1 METTMMEHIAL
12 NNEAVMM
19 LNNLDS
25 WSKPRSCEKD
35 LAMLFDTLEIRPQ
48 PYGVALVIG
57 PWNYPVQ
64 LTLMPA
70 IGAIAAGNC
79 VVVKPSEVSAATAQ
93 LLEEII
99 PQYLDNDCIRV
110 VNGGVQETTALLKER
125 FDYIFY
131 TGNSTV
137 GKIVY
142 QAAAKYLTPVTLELG
157 GKSPCYVA
165 DDSDLAVVARRVA
178 WGRFLNCGQTCIAPD
193 YVLCQPVVQEKLV
206 QQLGKVLKEFY
217 GSNALQ
223 SDNYGFIVND
233 KHFQRLKG
241 LLSSGRVA
249 IGGQFEEDK
258 KLLAPTVLVDVKPTD
273 PAMQEEIFGPILP
286 IMTVADEDEAIAFIN
301 TREKSLSL
309 YAFTKNKA
317 VAAKIISRTS
327 SGGVTIN
334 DTLMHASA
342 PGLPFGGVGN
352 SGMGGY
358 HGKYTFET
366 FSHMRGCML
375 RKQNMEM
382 LNDVRYPPYS
392 QKKIDMIK
400 FALGK
405 RDNPYWGLGG
415 FMFSLVLMG
424 SIVGALIQKFRL
436 ES

>member
-1 METTMMEHIAL
+1 MTT
-12 NNEAVMM
+12 
-19 LNNLDS
+19 S
-25 WSKPRSCEKD
+25 
-35 LAMLFDTLEIRPQ
+35 FTL
-48 PYGVALVIG
+48 
-57 PWNYPVQ
+57 
-64 LTLMPA
+64 
-70 IGAIAAGNC
+70 
-79 VVVKPSEVSAATAQ
+79 
-93 LLEEII
+93 
-99 PQYLDNDCIRV
+99 
-110 VNGGVQETTALLKER
+110 
-125 FDYIFY
+125 
-131 TGNSTV
+131 GNSTV

-193 YVLCQPVVQEKLV
+193 YVLCQPGIQEKLV

-223 SDNYGFIVND
+223 SDNYGCIVSD

-301 TREKSLSL
+301 TREKPLSL

-317 VAAKIISRTS
+317 VADKIISRTS

-334 DTLMHASA
+334 DTLMPRIRSRLAFWWRRQQRH
-342 PGLPFGGVGN
+342 GWLPRQV
-352 SGMGGY
+352 
-358 HGKYTFET
+358 H
-366 FSHMRGCML
+366 L
-375 RKQNMEM
+375 
-382 LNDVRYPPYS
+382 
-392 QKKIDMIK
+392 
-400 FALGK
+400 
-405 RDNPYWGLGG
+405 
-415 FMFSLVLMG
+415 
-424 SIVGALIQKFRL
+424 
-436 ES
+436 